1 MIAGPHGIKAS
12 YWYCIL
18 LYLQG
23 REREPS
29 RLSTRINDVPVKS
42 GAGVAVLVQ
51 VLSRL
56 LLAWVK
62 DATSEMSFFLNRDA
76 KPFSSGKELYC
87 RYPLAYRCICLA
99 DTATPKKCT
108 SDSRR
113 PRLDR
118 LDRTIIM
125 SMERGC
131 CLSFVSIDTID
142 ECNNSTLSGKV
153 LSQSICSYCEND

>member
-1 MIAGPHGIKAS
+1 MGDIFHLNEESMIAGPHGIKAS

-56 LLAWVK
+56 LLVWVK
-62 DATSEMSFFLNRDA
+62 DVMSEMSV
-76 KPFSSGKELYC
+76 FSEQ
-87 RYPLAYRCICLA
+87 RCQ
-99 DTATPKKCT
+99 
-108 SDSRR
+108 
-113 PRLDR
+113 
-118 LDRTIIM
+118 
-125 SMERGC
+125 
-131 CLSFVSIDTID
+131 
-142 ECNNSTLSGKV
+142 TLS
-153 LSQSICSYCEND
+153 